1 MAVYQ
6 APEGYHFDPQSG
18 LYLKKLIVTDTDGI
32 EYDHRIYF
40 NDETGEYTQESFP
53 LSGKAIGKVRNPKA
67 MKRGIAI
74 AAIVLAVVIAAF
86 FALSYQN
93 RKYEAPY
100 TLSDDELAE
109 IYDRYSFDTI
119 PDSVIELRDYEG
131 VINEGGIIR

>member
-53 LSGKAIGKVRNPKA
+53 LSDKAIGKVRNPKA

-74 AAIVLAVVIAAF
+74 AAIALAVVIAVF